1 MSNRKFSLIARP
13 NSIPYTDNEG
23 NFSESWKEKFGG
35 SGVSTL
41 QVQVSY
47 NNEVLGN
54 CSVVVDNTTIVT
66 KSNGLAT
73 FTGLTKGEKV
83 IEATKSGFLVAT
95 DTKQVANSFDF
106 TDIEM
111 TPLTITFTI
120 KDDQNQVLVGA
131 TVNFNNESKQ
141 TDSNGQVVF
150 SQVGIGTKPYT
161 VIMLG
166 YTTLEGTITV
176 EYENETIN
184 IIMTSALIVGK
195 AEGTYAAGDTV
206 KLNAGMGLNNYD
218 WTAYPS
224 DTTTTNDLTIEGEVA
239 SIETDSLKLTS
250 TPSPDG
256 ADITVNVDQDD
267 AEIKFNNNDEIDQ
280 VKINVF
286 AKDLYLAFIKGA
298 DTIYFKNNTLPFIAS
313 ENTFESKSYTY
324 YTYENSAMVS
334 HNATTS
340 SVTGDGANRYN
351 GITLNIDTSD
361 TFSNGI
367 WTKDNNKDLEIDNGD
382 ATITTS
388 SYLTDVNPII
398 PRTDNFIFSCAK
410 LNPAQ
415 WNTKLIIG
423 GQEKQFI
430 DNQEFYVKSNQLIEI
445 YATKH
450 NSIDMKDTYNKYFY
464 ISNDKHYKKVNFII
478 SSSEAN
484 TTFKFIINGVEF
496 EYTGSTANIDC
507 YEGETIN
514 WELSK
519 TGFVTQTGSYTVSSY
534 PTIKT
539 YDAGTKTLVAE

>member
-1 MSNRKFSLIARP
+1 MKGTTNAIVGKCA
-13 NSIPYTDNEG
+13 
-23 NFSESWKEKFGG
+23 
-35 SGVSTL
+35 L

-54 CSVVVDNTTIVT
+54 CSVVVDNAIIIT

-95 DTKQVANSFDF
+95 DTKQVTNAFDF

-120 KDDQNQVLVGA
+120 KDDQNQALVGA

-166 YTTLEGTITV
+166 YTTLEGTVTV

-184 IIMTSALIVGK
+184 IVMTSALIVGK
-195 AEGTYAAGDTV
+195 SEGTYAAGDTV
-206 KLNAGMGLNNYD
+206 WINAGMGLNNYD
-218 WTAYPS
+218 WTGYALDS
-224 DTTTTNDLTIEGEVA
+224 TTTNSLTITGEVA
-239 SIETDSLKLTS
+239 SVETDSLKLTS

-256 ADITVNVDQDD
+256 ADITINVDQDE
-267 AEIKFNNNDEIDQ
+267 AEIEFNNDDEIDQ
-280 VKINVF
+280 VNINVI
-286 AKDLYLAFIKGA
+286 ALDKYLAFTKGD
-298 DTIYFKNNTLPFIAS
+298 DTMYFKNNILPFIAS

-324 YTYENSAMVS
+324 YTYESNVMVS
-334 HNATTS
+334 HSATTS
-340 SVTGDGANRYN
+340 SVTSGGANRYD

-361 TFSNGI
+361 IFSNGI
-367 WTKDNNKDLEIDNGD
+367 WTRDNNEDLEIDNGD

-398 PRTDNFIFSCAK
+398 PRTDNFVFSCAK

-415 WNTKLIIG
+415 WDTKLIIG
-423 GQEKQFI
+423 GQVKQFI
-430 DNQEFYVKSNQLIEI
+430 DNQEFYVKANQLIEI
-445 YATKH
+445 YSTKH
-450 NSIDMKDTYNKYFY
+450 NSDKMIDTYNKYFY

-478 SSSEAN
+478 SSSETN

-496 EYTGSTANIDC
+496 VYTGNTANIDC

-519 TGFVTQTGSYTVSSY
+519 PGFITQTGSYTVPSY

-539 YDAGTKTLVAE
+539 YDAGTKTLVEE